1 MVEVFVVFLMKQ
13 MRKSLVNEVDI
24 GVMDPR
30 EIDFEFQWN
39 LIW

>member
-1 MVEVFVVFLMKQ
+1 MKLFVVILVKQ
-13 MRKSLVNEVDI
+13 MRKSLMNEVEI